1 VVLPQRQTTPLTLI
15 TGGIRSGKS
24 ELAERL
30 ASELGRRIAYLATGA
45 AIDAEMRARIAAHQH
60 RRPSS
65 WITVEAGGGRIAE
78 LMEPHSEHV
87 QGILLDDLG
96 GLASYAV
103 LHTESIV
110 AAEAWMEREEES
122 IFSLLRTRA
131 LPAVAVT
138 SEVGL
143 SLVPTNE
150 LGRRFTDVLGRANQR
165 WAGVATS
172 VTFVV
177 AGLPWKLK

>member
-1 VVLPQRQTTPLTLI
+1 MVLLQTQSTPLTLV

-24 ELAERL
+24 ALAERL
-30 ASELGRRIAYLATGA
+30 ASELGERIAYVATGA
-45 AIDAEMRARIAAHQH
+45 ANDAEMRARIAAHQH

-65 WITVEAGGGRIAE
+65 WITVEAEGGRIAE

-87 QGILLDDLG
+87 HGILLDDIG

-103 LHTESIV
+103 LHTDSIV
-110 AAEAWMEREEES
+110 AAEEWMEREEES
-122 IFSLLRTRA
+122 IFSLLRTST
-131 LPAVAVT
+131 LPAIAVT

-143 SLVPTNE
+143 SLVPTNQ

-165 WAGVATS
+165 WAEVATG